1 MANGTPRFGIVA
13 SDDNTG
19 RVLVLKA
26 LEPAYAATLSIK
38 PNASKT
44 YLKPATLTG
53 AMTINCVETFCAKYD
68 ELVVILTSDTTSRT
82 VTFGTNFITA
92 GTIAP
97 AISKQATIS
106 FVYDG
111 ANFVETK
118 RAIQA

>member
-1 MANGTPRFGIVA
+1 MANGTPRFGA
-13 SDDNTG
+13 APADDNTG
-19 RVLVLKA
+19 RVLTIKT
-26 LEPAYAATLSIK
+26 LEPIYASTLSIK

-44 YLKPATLTG
+44 FLKPATLTG
-53 AMTINCVETFCAKYD
+53 AMTINCVETNCAKYD

-82 VTFGTNFITA
+82 VTFGTNFISA

-111 ANFVETK
+111 TNWVETG
-118 RAIQA
+118 RAVQA

>member
-1 MANGTPRFGIVA
+1 MANGTPRFGTRA

-19 RVLVLKA
+19 RVAVYKA

-53 AMTINCVETFCAKYD
+53 AITVNCVVTFCAKYD

-82 VTFGTNFITA
+82 VTFGTNFISA

-97 AISKQATIS
+97 AISKQATIT

-111 ANFVETK
+111 VNFVEK
-118 RAIQA
+118 CRAVQA

>member
-1 MANGTPRFGIVA
+1 MANATPRFGTAA

-19 RVLVLKA
+19 RVLVNKV

-44 YLKPATLTG
+44 HLKPATLTG

-82 VTFGTNFITA
+82 VTFGTNFVTA

-97 AISKQATIS
+97 AISKQATIT
-106 FVYDG
+106 FIYDG
-111 ANFVETK
+111 ANFVEIC
-118 RAIQA
+118 RAVQS

>member
-1 MANGTPRFGIVA
+1 MANGTPRFGTAV

-26 LEPAYAATLSIK
+26 LEPAYASTLSIK

-53 AMTINCVETFCAKYD
+53 AMTVNCVDTFCAKYD
-68 ELVVILTSDTTSRT
+68 ELTVILTSDTTSRT

-111 ANFVETK
+111 TNFVETE
-118 RAIQA
+118 RAVQA

>member
-44 YLKPATLTG
+44 YLKPTTLTG
-53 AMTINCVETFCAKYD
+53 AMTVNCVETNCAKYD

-82 VTFGTNFITA
+82 VTFGTNFISA

-97 AISKQATIS
+97 AISKQATIT

-111 ANFVETK
+111 TNFVEVC
-118 RAIQA
+118 RAVQA